1 MYRTPEPSLST
12 LCTQRE
18 EGFVVG
24 SEASRIGFQ
33 SKPAV
38 ETATT
43 WCSSIS
49 HAGAQEE
56 AEWKMWRL
64 GPSIFPSRPR
74 KEGKENCEWPHTL
87 DSSILIPFWIP
98 ESNVEHG
105 LSCNSKARIR
115 GSSRIRKVEGE
126 GEARRAKHRHP
137 CDPHQTPRRVD
148 SLLHHSRPCD
158 TPTNSSQL
166 PSQLFCCTS
175 QKGSKIRYIIRQTFT
190 ARSALPLQSRDSS
203 IRIKKNGSSD
213 IRGYPRIDIIP
224 AGIK

>member
-1 MYRTPEPSLST
+1 M
-12 LCTQRE
+12 
-18 EGFVVG
+18 
-24 SEASRIGFQ
+24 
-33 SKPAV
+33 
-38 ETATT
+38 
-43 WCSSIS
+43 
-49 HAGAQEE
+49 
-56 AEWKMWRL
+56 
-64 GPSIFPSRPR
+64 
-74 KEGKENCEWPHTL
+74 
-87 DSSILIPFWIP
+87 
-98 ESNVEHG
+98 EHG

-203 IRIKKNGSSD
+203 IRTISHNQGKCGTREEHDPNPQEVSPTIFLQRPFNDFVAHLKTNRSFPPVASHPTGQKAPEID
-213 IRGYPRIDIIP
+213 CHTLHLDAVPR
-224 AGIK
+224 K